1 MHLVRRCM
9 IVKIISNVNH
19 IIIAAVFRPEVRA
32 ALLLPSPGKC
42 SLRHWATLGFL
53 AFIDWL
59 EKCERLTILL
69 QRFGQNFTIYD
80 LSFAAST
87 TNTKAANL
95 VALEASEL
103 QAMLMEQPIISNG
116 VEVAI
121 ISPEQLLD
129 YWHCFCRYCKAF
141 HGYICQKLVSKP
153 CHNVCR
159 HCH

>member
-69 QRFGQNFTIYD
+69 QRFGQNFTMYD
-80 LSFAAST
+80 LGFAASI

-129 YWHCFCRYCKAF
+129 YWITCLPLTLL
-141 HGYICQKLVSKP
+141 LVNNLWSSILII
-153 CHNVCR
+153 HVGIINIQ
-159 HCH
+159 